1 MAGCLTHCVNL
12 IATKAASTRSSANRV
27 GSGLPAIERAALA
40 AHSYPCRSDAQE
52 GITPAIRAL
61 IA

>member
-1 MAGCLTHCVNL
+1 MAGCLTRCVNL
-12 IATKAASTRSSANRV
+12 IATKAVPTGFNL
-27 GSGLPAIERAALA
+27 GGIGLARER